1 MRFSLRAFVLVS
13 ALALSSASF
22 ADSFSGSAV
31 FNDTN
36 NPNTNDVVFT
46 GSFASPTFSFTAGAG
61 SVFSNFLTITATT
74 TQGGNGTISG
84 TDNLSVVLS
93 FILPDVSTGSLNG
106 TGTITGHVNN
116 AAGTISWNDTTI
128 TFSDGSSLLA
138 HIPDFTFSSVNL
150 SNGGKATTGGNLD
163 LTVMADQTTRNID
176 TATAP
181 EPSSIALMGT
191 GVLAAASALR
201 KRFAA

>member
-46 GSFASPTFSFTAGAG
+46 GSFANPTFSFTGGAG
-61 SVFSNFLTITATT
+61 FVYSNFLTITAST
-74 TQGGNGTISG
+74 TQSGNGEISG
-84 TDNLSVVLS
+84 TDTLSIVLN
-93 FILPDVSTGSLNG
+93 FLLPDTSNGSVNG
-106 TGTITGHVNN
+106 TGTITGHTSD
-116 AAGTISWNDTTI
+116 ADGTITWNDATI

-138 HIPDFTFSSVNL
+138 HLPNFSFDSANL
-150 SNGGKATTGGNLD
+150 RNGGTTTIGGNLD
-163 LTVMADQTTRNID
+163 LTVMADRSRD
-176 TATAP
+176 GDPSPVP
-181 EPSSIALMGT
+181 EPGSLALMGT

-201 KRFAA
+201 KRFTV